1 MPSLHLSKKIIYTK
15 EVRQL
20 NNTQEMLLLIKDLS
34 GKMEKVMDHKRYQ
47 HTLSVAA
54 TASCMAMRFQTDP
67 YQAYLAGLLHDNAK
81 CINNEKK
88 LSICVKNKLSVNPA
102 EEKNP
107 DLLHAKVGS
116 FLAKEKFKIDDEQ
129 ILSAILWHTT
139 GKPEMTILEKILYI
153 ADYMEPLR
161 KPQTNME
168 LVRRLAFEDLD
179 RCMCEILSGT
189 IQYLQDKEAT
199 IDEITME
206 TYQFYNRLCREQM

>member
-1 MPSLHLSKKIIYTK
+1 M
-15 EVRQL
+15 

-67 YQAYLAGLLHDNAK
+67 YQAYLAGLMHDNAK
-81 CINNEKK
+81 CISNEKK

-129 ILSAILWHTT
+129 ILCYCRYVTHCRN
-139 GKPEMTILEKILYI
+139 PLYI
-153 ADYMEPLR
+153 INLEG
-161 KPQTNME
+161 KSTKN
-168 LVRRLAFEDLD
+168 
-179 RCMCEILSGT
+179 I
-189 IQYLQDKEAT
+189 
-199 IDEITME
+199 
-206 TYQFYNRLCREQM
+206 REKL